1 MTNEEAIERTEWC
14 ISKNKE
20 YIQKTIKRGFTAG
33 EVQETLEYYECILA
47 ALKCANTTGEPLTLN
62 QLRKM
67 DGQPVWVV
75 ESPDWGH
82 WELSEDAED
91 YLCDRDTD
99 LYGLTYPDPD
109 GKAGLH
115 KLGWLA
121 YAYPPAHI
129 DRESWEKPCDMC
141 RGKTTLYQHTNSTKL
156 FMNTFGKAAA
166 LVTECMACPPY
177 ADCCMKGISSNS
189 VFKINFC
196 PECGRPLTSE
206 AWDML
211 EKRLRG

>member
-1 MTNEEAIERTEWC
+1 MTNEEAIKWTKWC
-14 ISKNKE
+14 ISKDKE
-20 YIQKTIKRGFTAG
+20 CIQKTIERGFPAG
-33 EVQETLEYYECILA
+33 EIQETLEYYEFVLRSLQSISVP
-47 ALKCANTTGEPLTLN
+47 TDEPLTLE
-62 QLRKM
+62 QLREM
-67 DGQPVWVV
+67 DGQPVWIV

-129 DRESWEKPCDMC
+129 DREAWESCPCCDAAKANS
-141 RGKTTLYQHTNSTKL
+141 GVVNQALWVKEPEVNKWTL
-156 FMNTFGKAAA
+156 FGKK
-166 LVTECMACPPY
+166 LEYCP
-177 ADCCMKGISSNS
+177 I
-189 VFKINFC
+189 
-196 PECGRPLTSE
+196 CGRPLTEE
-206 AWDML
+206 AWAML